1 MCECFLSIPRHSH
14 KFVLFVQHDYSVLQS
29 PLSMST
35 HHYYYR
41 RKIQWFPLQLPLD
54 SFFSIPPHSLFYYSV
69 KQTIL
74 LIVWLCDLF
83 FAGRFQLYIAMFGF
97 HRMKTKRKNRLNWS
111 FLSLLGFAFIGL
123 ISFEWE
129 KFNRINWIEWIAEDT
144 RKTTRNCNLRY
155 LNRSSSLWLVVL

>member
-1 MCECFLSIPRHSH
+1 
-14 KFVLFVQHDYSVLQS
+14 
-29 PLSMST
+29 MST

-54 SFFSIPPHSLFYYSV
+54 SFFSIPSHSLFYYSV

-97 HRMKTKRKNRLNWS
+97 HRMKTKRKKQTQLIFSLSIGICFYWANFLWMGKIQPNQLNWMNS
-111 FLSLLGFAFIGL
+111 WRHKKNHTQLQFTVFESQQLSVTCGSLEIYACIFIVIREPYWKRG
-123 ISFEWE
+123 
-129 KFNRINWIEWIAEDT
+129 
-144 RKTTRNCNLRY
+144 
-155 LNRSSSLWLVVL
+155 